1 MPSCDDIILMA
12 TYNATMNQQVY
23 GAAATL
29 PPAELTA
36 DRKAFFGSI
45 IGTLNHLIAGDTIWL
60 KRFAE
65 HPARYPAL
73 AAMEAIPL
81 PQGLTHQWSSDLAQL
96 QAHRIELDRI
106 ITQWAAQVRAPD
118 LEQLLRYT
126 NSRGLQQKHFGGV
139 VQHFFNHQTHHRG
152 QLSTLLSQA
161 GVDIGITDLLNLI
174 PNQGL

>member
-12 TYNATMNQQVY
+12 AYNATMNQQVY

-45 IGTLNHLIAGDTIWL
+45 IGTLNHLIAGDTFWL

-65 HPARYPAL
+65 HPARYTAL
-73 AAMEAIPL
+73 EAMESIPL
-81 PQGLTHQWSSDLAQL
+81 PQGLTHQLSTDLA
-96 QAHRIELDRI
+96 ELLRYRVKLDQI
-106 ITQWAAQVRAPD
+106 ITLWAAQVRAAD
-118 LEQLLRYT
+118 LDQLLRYT

-152 QLSTLLSQA
+152 QVSTLLSQA